1 MSTFKIA
8 DALAL
13 RAGKDFELSSV
24 DPSSTPG
31 FDGSK
36 DELAAR
42 LCHYDEELYEL
53 QERLYANG
61 RAYGDKAP
69 SVLVI
74 LQGMDT
80 SGKGVSFATCSIRL
94 IRRARTPWALAS
106 RPRKG

>member
-31 FDGSK
+31 FDGDK

-42 LCHYDEELYEL
+42 PSHYDEELN
-53 QERLYANG
+53 ANG
-61 RAYGDKAP
+61 RAYGEKAP

>member
-13 RAGKDFELSSV
+13 RAGKNVELSSV

-31 FDGSK
+31 FDGDE

-42 LCHYDEELYEL
+42 PSHYDEE
-53 QERLYANG
+53 LYANG
-61 RAYGDKAP
+61 RAYGEKAS

-74 LQGMDT
+74 LQGMET
-80 SGKGVSFATCSIRL
+80 SGKGVSFATCSVRL

>member
-13 RAGKDFELSSV
+13 RAGKDFEPSSV
-24 DPSSTPG
+24 DPGSTPG
-31 FDGSK
+31 FDGDK

-42 LCHYDEELYEL
+42 PSHYDEELN
-53 QERLYANG
+53 ANG
-61 RAYGDKAP
+61 RAYGEKAP

>member
-13 RAGKDFELSSV
+13 RAGKNVELSSV

-31 FDGSK
+31 FDGDK

-42 LCHYDEELYEL
+42 PPSHYDEE
-53 QERLYANG
+53 LYANG
-61 RAYGDKAP
+61 RAYGEKAPP

-80 SGKGVSFATCSIRL
+80 SGKGGVSFATCSVRL